1 MDRTPPAQGFDMKS
15 VAAAAALLAFA
26 AAVPA
31 PAQAADAAAG
41 ETAFRRLCAACH
53 IVTAEGRRSVGPSMF
68 GIVGRKSGT
77 VEGFRYSSANQNANI
92 VWTPE
97 VLDKYLINP
106 RETIP
111 GTTMAFA
118 GIRNEAERANVVA
131 YLQTLK

>member
-1 MDRTPPAQGFDMKS
+1 MKS
-15 VAAAAALLAFA
+15 LLA
-26 AAVPA
+26 AAVIALGLPVLTPA

-41 ETAFRRLCAACH
+41 EAAARRLCAACH
-53 IVTAEGRRSVGPSMF
+53 IFTAEGRRGVGPTLF
-68 GIVGRKSGT
+68 GLVGRKSGA
-77 VEGFRYSSANQNANI
+77 VEGFRYSTANQNANV

-106 RETIP
+106 REFMP

-118 GIRNEAERANVVA
+118 GIRNEVERANVIA